1 MGFGI
6 CSLSQAQMGG
16 GMPTVPGTEFFGAT
30 DPSSIQAGGG
40 LRVVPSI
47 QISERYD
54 SNVFFAPKNL
64 LQGLTPSDFVTTVS
78 PQVRGLYADSQRLV
92 RVNAAVGAVGSHYVN
107 NTALS
112 YVGANAGVALDMSGL
127 LSQWRPGARWTVSDV
142 YFYTPQP
149 PAFLLGDQSGVQ
161 ANPFAAGFQ
170 AFRTN
175 TSSNSV
181 NTVFQLPIYRHTH
194 FVGTYTNSFIRYGA
208 SRVPLPSPLINQN
221 VQLYTA
227 GLLVETSIQD
237 SVRVD
242 FTSNDFDLGDRGGF
256 SARGGTLDW
265 THRFSPTVGF
275 SATAGAQV
283 LSGELNGVP
292 LSSLIA
298 PFGSLAIH
306 WISPTTSMALTYRSS
321 VIPSFQFQGAAM
333 LAHTMTFSLNQETP
347 ISDVVGL
354 LQANGGVA
362 DQYGASSGSALS
374 WTTVG
379 GSAGLLYRATQ
390 QTFLTLIYTYQNI
403 DNVFG
408 STHFAYDRHSAQL
421 SLTQAF
427 Y

>member
-1 MGFGI
+1 MGFGT

-47 QISERYD
+47 HVSERYD
-54 SNVFFAPKNL
+54 SNVYFAPKSL
-64 LQGLTPSDFVTTVS
+64 LQGLTPSDFLTTVA
-78 PQVRGLYADSQRLV
+78 PQIRGLYADSQDLV
-92 RVNAAVGAVGSHYVN
+92 RVNATVGAIGSYYVN
-107 NTALS
+107 NTGLS
-112 YVGANAGVALDMSGL
+112 YVGTNAGVAVDMSNL
-127 LSQWRPGARWTVSDV
+127 LGRWRPGARWTVSDV
-142 YFYTPQP
+142 YYYTPQP
-149 PAFLLGDQSGVQ
+149 PAFLLGNQLGVQ
-161 ANPFAAGFQ
+161 ANPLATGFQ

-181 NTVFQLPIYRHTH
+181 NTVFQLPISQHAH
-194 FVGTYTNSFIRYGA
+194 FVGTYTNSFIRYGT
-208 SRVPLPSPLINQN
+208 SRVPLASPLIGQN
-221 VQLYTA
+221 VQVYTA
-227 GLLVETSIQD
+227 GLLVETSIRD

-242 FTSNDFDLGDRGGF
+242 FMGNDFDLGARGAF

-265 THRFSPTVGF
+265 THRFSPTAGF

-283 LSGELNGVP
+283 LSGELNGVR

-298 PFGSLAIH
+298 PFGSLAIT
-306 WISPTTSMALTYRSS
+306 WFTPTTSMTLTYRSS
-321 VIPSFQFQGAAM
+321 IIPSFQFEGATM
-333 LAHTMTFSLNQETP
+333 LAHQMTFSLTQETP

-362 DQYGASSGSALS
+362 DQYGSNSGNTLS

-390 QTFLTLIYTYQNI
+390 QTFLTLLYTYQNV

-408 STHFAYDRHSAQL
+408 ATHFAYDRQGAQL